1 MAEDRERRGGA
12 AAIMR
17 PMRPR
22 DVPTHDDAVDR
33 TLFASP
39 LVTIGRFRCP
49 AEHPRF
55 VDSGPSPGC
64 MFVFP
69 RTAVWIQHDGAS
81 PFVADSN
88 VVTFYN
94 PGQHYTRQRLSRDG
108 DCADWYL
115 VAPELMRE
123 VAGRFD
129 ASTAERP
136 HAPLPFSHGPAD
148 SRLYLA
154 QRCVFEHVAHA
165 RVVDPLF
172 VEEAVVSILNDVVG
186 AGFALGASSRAARQ
200 RAERRRQQ
208 LAEDARAALALRFAS
223 SQSLVQLAQSLRVS
237 PFHLARVFRRYTGTS
252 LHEYRLRLR
261 LRAALQGL
269 ARPTADILDLALGL
283 GFSSHSHF
291 TAVFRTR
298 FGVTPSELRAHATRD
313 HLRGMAHRLLPA
325 DA

>member
-1 MAEDRERRGGA
+1 MADRERRGRA
-12 AAIMR
+12 AAMMR
-17 PMRPR
+17 PMRPIE
-22 DVPTHDDAVDR
+22 VPGAEGGIDR
-33 TLFASP
+33 SLFTSP
-39 LVTIGRFRCP
+39 LVTVGRFRCP
-49 AEHPRF
+49 PDHPRF

-69 RTAVWIQHDGAS
+69 RTAVWIRHDGAQ

-94 PGQHYTRQRLSRDG
+94 PGQHYTRQRLSHDG
-108 DCADWYL
+108 DRADWYL
-115 VAPELMRE
+115 VAPDLMRE

-129 ASTAERP
+129 MSAVDRP
-136 HAPLPFSHGPAD
+136 DAPLPFSHGPTD

-172 VEEAVVSILNDVVG
+172 VEEAVVSILTDVVG
-186 AGFALGASSRAARQ
+186 AAFAHRPSPRTTRPRG
-200 RAERRRQQ
+200 ERRRQQ
-208 LAEDARAALALRFAS
+208 LAEEARAALAIGFAS
-223 SQSLVQLAQSLRVS
+223 SQSLVQLARNLRVS
-237 PFHLARVFRRYTGTS
+237 PFHLARVFRRSTGTS
-252 LHEYRLRLR
+252 LHEYRVRLR

-269 ARPTADILDLALGL
+269 ARPKADILDLALGL

-291 TAVFRTR
+291 TSVFRRR

-313 HLRGMAHRLLPA
+313 HLRGMAHRLLPPV
-325 DA
+325 